1 MQYQAILDEA
11 LARWN
16 AAGRTWNVSA
26 YADCFTEDGLF
37 FGGRPAHAVGRAAIR
52 AYFESYVGVIKVCQL
67 ALRDQQFVEAG
78 PGFLL
83 AQGWGEFT
91 FVLADGERTGSTV
104 RTTWL
109 LQQMPDGPWKIRQQ
123 HIAPPPAVPPL
134 GRDAFPGVPPEGR

>member
-1 MQYQAILDEA
+1 MDHQAVLDQA
-11 LARWN
+11 LERWN
-16 AAGRTWNVSA
+16 AAGLRWNPSA

-37 FGGRPAHAVGRAAIR
+37 FGGRPTHAVGRNAIR
-52 AYFESYVGVIKVCQL
+52 AYFESYVGVITVCQL

-83 AQGWGEFT
+83 AQGWGEFS
-91 FVLADGERTGSTV
+91 FILADGERTGSTV

-109 LQQMPDGPWKIRQQ
+109 LQQLPDGKWKIRQQ

-134 GRDAFPGVPPEGR
+134 GRDASAGVPTEGR